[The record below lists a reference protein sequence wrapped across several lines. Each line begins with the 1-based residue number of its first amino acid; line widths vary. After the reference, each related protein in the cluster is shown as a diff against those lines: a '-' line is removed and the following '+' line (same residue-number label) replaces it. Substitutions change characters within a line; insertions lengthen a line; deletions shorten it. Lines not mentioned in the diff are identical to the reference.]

1 MTKWK
6 YYLKNDRK
14 KENIGTLHASDI
26 NEAYAIA
33 SRMKQLPL
41 PSFQEMFIV
50 EEYKYEG

>member
-33 SRMKQLPL
+33 SRMKQRPL
-41 PSFQEMFIV
+41 PSFQ
-50 EEYKYEG
+50 